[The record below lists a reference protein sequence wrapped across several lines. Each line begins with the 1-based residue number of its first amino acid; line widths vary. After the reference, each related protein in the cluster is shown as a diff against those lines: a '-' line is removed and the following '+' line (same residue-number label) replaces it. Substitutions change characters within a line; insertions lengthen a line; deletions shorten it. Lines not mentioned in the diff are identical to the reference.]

1 MFQEI
6 TAAFKLYPYFPLPRL
21 EVKWLASHNSGTL
34 SDNHTRIEVPS
45 MNHSLS
51 RRRFLALSS
60 AAAAGATFLD
70 APSVLNAAG
79 LLHADD
85 PYQGWPIGVQ
95 SYSLR
100 NFDLHEAVRHIQ
112 GMGLHYV
119 EFYSKHLAPN
129 ATDETIAETKK
140 LLASADITLNAHGVN
155 GFSSDHDANRK
166 VFEFAK
172 KAGIKNITANP
183 NPDSFD
189 SLDKLVAEF
198 DIRVCI
204 HNHGPGA
211 LFDKSDDT
219 LNAVKGHDKRIGAC
233 VDTGHYIRS
242 GENPVEVIRKLSD
255 RVFALHIKD
264 DTHKGDKGSHNVVIG
279 QANLD
284 VVGVFKALK
293 DINFP
298 ADGSI
303 SLEYEAN
310 PENPIEDMKQC
321 LVVARDAIAKAAS

>member
-1 MFQEI
+1 M
-6 TAAFKLYPYFPLPRL
+6 T
-21 EVKWLASHNSGTL
+21 
-34 SDNHTRIEVPS
+34 
-45 MNHSLS
+45 HSVS

-60 AAAAGATFLD
+60 AAAAGATFFD
-70 APSVLNAAG
+70 APQVLRAAN
-79 LLHADD
+79 LLAEDD

-100 NFDLHEAVRHIQ
+100 KFDLHEAVRHIQ

-119 EFYSKHLAPN
+119 EFYSKHLDPKAS
-129 ATDETIAETKK
+129 DDTITETKK
-140 LLASADITLNAHGVN
+140 LLSSAGITLNAHGVN
-155 GFSSDHDANRK
+155 GFSKDHEANRK

-172 KAGIKNITANP
+172 KAGVKNITANP
-183 NPDSFD
+183 KPDSFD

-219 LNAVKGHDKRIGAC
+219 LNAVKDHDKRIGAC

-242 GENPVEVIRKLSD
+242 GENPVDVIRKLGD
-255 RVFALHIKD
+255 RVHALHIKD

-279 QANLD
+279 EANLD

-293 DINFP
+293 DIKFP

-303 SLEYEAN
+303 SLEYESN
-310 PENPIEDMKQC
+310 PDNPIEDMKAC
-321 LVVARDAIAKAAS
+321 LAVAREAIAKAAS

>member
-1 MFQEI
+1 M
-6 TAAFKLYPYFPLPRL
+6 T
-21 EVKWLASHNSGTL
+21 T
-34 SDNHTRIEVPS
+34 
-45 MNHSLS
+45 SLS
-51 RRRFLALSS
+51 RRRLLALGS
-60 AAAAGATFLD
+60 AAAVGATFFD
-70 APSVLNAAG
+70 SPSVLRAAN
-79 LLHADD
+79 LLADDD

-100 NFDLHEAVRHIQ
+100 KFDLHEAVRHIQ

-119 EFYSKHLAPN
+119 EFYSKHLSPTAS
-129 ATDETIAETKK
+129 DDTITETKS

-155 GFSSDHDANRK
+155 GFSKDHAANRK

-172 KAGIKNITANP
+172 KAGVKNITANP
-183 NPDSFD
+183 KPDSFD
-189 SLDKLVAEF
+189 SLDKLVEEF

-219 LNAVKGHDKRIGAC
+219 LNAVKDHDKRIGAC

-242 GENPVEVIRKLSD
+242 GENPVDVIRKLGD
-255 RVFALHIKD
+255 RVHALHIKD

-293 DINFP
+293 DIKFP

-303 SLEYEAN
+303 SLEYESN
-310 PENPIEDMKQC
+310 PDNPIEDMKAC
-321 LVVARDAIAKAAS
+321 LAVAKEAIAKAAS

>member
-1 MFQEI
+1 
-6 TAAFKLYPYFPLPRL
+6 
-21 EVKWLASHNSGTL
+21 
-34 SDNHTRIEVPS
+34 

-60 AAAAGATFLD
+60 ASAAGATFFD
-70 APSVLNAAG
+70 APNVLRAAG
-79 LLHADD
+79 LLDAND

-112 GMGLHYV
+112 GMGVHYV

-155 GFSSDHDANRK
+155 GFSADHDANRK

-183 NPDSFD
+183 QADSFD

-219 LNAVKGHDKRIGAC
+219 LTAVKGHDKRIGAC

-242 GENPVEVIRKLSD
+242 NENPVDVIRKLGD

-264 DTHKGDKGSHNVVIG
+264 DTYKGDKRSHNVVIG

-284 VVGVFKALK
+284 VVGVFRALK
-293 DINFP
+293 EINFP
-298 ADGSI
+298 ADGAI
-303 SLEYEAN
+303 SLEYESN
-310 PENPIEDMKQC
+310 PDNPIDDMKQC

>member
-1 MFQEI
+1 
-6 TAAFKLYPYFPLPRL
+6 
-21 EVKWLASHNSGTL
+21 
-34 SDNHTRIEVPS
+34 
-45 MNHSLS
+45 MNQSLS
-51 RRRFLALSS
+51 RRRFLALST
-60 AAAAGATFLD
+60 AAAAGATFFD
-70 APSVLNAAG
+70 APGVLRAAR
-79 LLHADD
+79 LLADD

-119 EFYSKHLAPN
+119 EFYSKHLALN
-129 ATDETIAETKK
+129 ASDDTIEETLK
-140 LLASADITLNAHGVN
+140 LLSSADITLNAHGVN
-155 GFSSDHDANRK
+155 GFGADHEANRK
-166 VFEFAK
+166 VFAFAK
-172 KAGIKNITANP
+172 QAGIKNITANP
-183 NPDSFD
+183 KPESFD
-189 SLDKLVAEF
+189 SLDKLVAEY

-211 LFDKSDDT
+211 LFDKADDT
-219 LNAVKGHDKRIGAC
+219 LKAVEGHDKRIGAC

-242 GENPVEVIRKLSD
+242 GENPVDVIRKLGD

-264 DTHKGDKGSHNVVIG
+264 DTHKGDRGSHNVVIG

-293 DINFP
+293 EIKFP

-303 SLEYEAN
+303 SLEYESN
-310 PENPIEDMKQC
+310 PDNPIEDMKQC
-321 LVVARDAIAKAAS
+321 LVVAQAAIAKAAS

>member
-1 MFQEI
+1 
-6 TAAFKLYPYFPLPRL
+6 
-21 EVKWLASHNSGTL
+21 
-34 SDNHTRIEVPS
+34 
-45 MNHSLS
+45 MNQSLS

-60 AAAAGATFLD
+60 AAAAGATFFD
-70 APSVLNAAG
+70 APSILRAAT

-112 GMGLHYV
+112 GMGVHYV
-119 EFYSKHLAPN
+119 EFFSKHLALD
-129 ATDETIAETKK
+129 ASDATIAETKK
-140 LLASADITLNAHGVN
+140 LLASADITLNAHGVS
-155 GFSSDHDANRK
+155 GFTADHAANRK

-172 KAGIKNITANP
+172 RAGIKNITANP
-183 NPDSFD
+183 EPDSFE

-198 DIRVCI
+198 DIRICI

-219 LNAVKGHDKRIGAC
+219 LKAVAGHDKRIGAC

-242 GENPVEVIRKLSD
+242 NENPVEVIRKLGD

-293 DINFP
+293 EIKFP

-321 LVVARDAIAKAAS
+321 LVVAREAIAKAAS